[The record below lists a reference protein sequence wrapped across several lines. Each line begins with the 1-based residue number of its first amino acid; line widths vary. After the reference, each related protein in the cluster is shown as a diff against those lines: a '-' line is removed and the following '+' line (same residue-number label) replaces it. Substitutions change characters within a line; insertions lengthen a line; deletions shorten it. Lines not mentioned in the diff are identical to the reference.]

1 MISIQ
6 EARRITSPNI
16 NKVYYDLPEWA
27 EEIIDESIRA
37 AARQGKFSTQV
48 CLRGCSELSKDDM
61 EAIVSAYI
69 DFCPD
74 YYCSET
80 DVIFYFY
87 WSVE

>member
-6 EARRITSPNI
+6 EARRITSPNT

-27 EEIIDESIRA
+27 EEIIDEGIRA

-48 CLRGCSELSKDDM
+48 RLRGCSELSKDDM

-74 YYCSET
+74 YCCSEA